1 MRIKNYTKKKSYI
14 KNTFL
19 FFHKIYKLLYI
30 TLSIILSPLNGKK
43 VQEKMIPNHKNLF
56 YLYLFYSK
64 LF

>member
-1 MRIKNYTKKKSYI
+1 MRIKNYKKKILY
-14 KNTFL
+14 KKHF

-30 TLSIILSPLNGKK
+30 ILSIILSPLNGKK

-64 LF
+64 L